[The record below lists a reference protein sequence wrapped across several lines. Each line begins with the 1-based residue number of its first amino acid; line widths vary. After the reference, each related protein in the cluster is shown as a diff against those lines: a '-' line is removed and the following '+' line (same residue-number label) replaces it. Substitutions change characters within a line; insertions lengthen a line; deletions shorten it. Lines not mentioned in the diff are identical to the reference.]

1 MKKIIVIISVLVSV
15 FTFAQKA
22 NGVYNW
28 LQLQPKEAVLVDN
41 LFTTENTQPFSQEQ
55 IKHYTILQLNQ
66 QVTQTLLAQK
76 PNRILLIIPQ
86 YNGTNIQLSLAKV
99 QVTSD
104 NFSVKTSDNQ
114 IVNYQQGVHYRGII
128 NNDKNSLVSISI
140 FDNDCM
146 GMICNENGNYDLGKI
161 EDNSGK
167 FILYNDKDLAST
179 NPFICDTTDND
190 NFVNTIDYSNFQ
202 ETTSL
207 VCRTVNLYWEADYQL
222 YVKKSSSLTTTTN
235 FLTGLFAEM
244 ATLYANDNINVNLAS
259 TLVWTTADPYPATSS
274 TAALSAFKSQWNGQG
289 NNFGANF
296 AMLVAYETSTSG
308 NGGLAYLNPGYC
320 ANANS
325 YGYANIG
332 STYSSVP
339 TYSWSVEVLTHETG
353 HNLGSSH
360 THACKWNGNN
370 TAIDSCAPTYNP
382 AYSEGTCPDAGVPDQ
397 TVGGTIMSYC
407 HLLSYVGINFVNG
420 FGPQPK
426 ALIINKIN
434 NATCLTGDQTAY
446 ANYYS
451 TVTNNSVAFSN
462 TSLGATSYFWDFGD
476 GQTSTATNPTH
487 VYSDINDYTVCLT
500 ATNTCGTTQTCKTVS
515 VTALSVSDIS
525 QLEKNIDM
533 FPNPANEVLFV
544 KLKDNS
550 QQYSLQMFDETGK
563 LVFENKAL
571 SAENQINTSK
581 LSSGIYFATIK
592 QADGKDLT
600 KKVVISHNK

>member
-1 MKKIIVIISVLVSV
+1 MKKIVIIISVLVSV

-41 LFTTENTQPFSQEQ
+41 LFTTENAQPFSQEQ
-55 IKHYTILQLNQ
+55 IKNYTILQLNQ
-66 QVTQTLLAQK
+66 QTVQLLLAQK
-76 PNRILLIIPQ
+76 PNRILLNIPK
-86 YNGTNIQLSLAKV
+86 YDGTTLQLSLAKV

-114 IVNYQQGVHYRGII
+114 IFNYQQGLHYRGII
-128 NNDKNSLVSISI
+128 NNNKNSLVSISI

-146 GMICNENGNYDLGKI
+146 GLICDDLGNYNLGKL
-161 EDNSGK
+161 ENNSGK
-167 FILYNDKDLAST
+167 FILYNDKDLASS

-190 NFVNTIDYSNFQ
+190 SFVNTIDYSNFQ

-222 YVKKSSSLTTTTN
+222 YVKKGNSLSATTN
-235 FLTGLFAEM
+235 FLTGLFAQM

-259 TLVWTTADPYPATSS
+259 TLVWTTTDPYPSS
-274 TAALSAFKSQWNGQG
+274 SSSAALAAFKSQWNGQS

-320 ANANS
+320 VTSYS
-325 YGYANIG
+325 YGYANIS
-332 STYSSVP
+332 STYSNVP

-370 TAIDSCAPTYNP
+370 TAIDSCGPTYNS

-407 HLLSYVGINFVNG
+407 HLLSTVGINFING

-434 NATCLTGDQTAY
+434 NASCLTGDPTAY

-462 TSLGATSYFWDFGD
+462 TSLGGTSYSWDFGD
-476 GQTSTATNPTH
+476 GQTSTATSPTH
-487 VYSDINDYTVCLT
+487 VYGFEGEYIVCLT
-500 ATNTCGTTQTCKTVS
+500 ATNACGTTQTCKTI
-515 VTALSVSDIS
+515 TITTLSVSDIS
-525 QLEKNIDM
+525 QLEKNIDV
-533 FPNPANEVLFV
+533 FPNPVNEVLFI

-550 QQYSLQMFDETGK
+550 QQYSLQMFDEAGK
-563 LVFENKAL
+563 LVYENKAL
-571 SAENQINTSK
+571 NDDNQINTTK
-581 LSSGIYFATIK
+581 FSSGIYFINIK
-592 QADGKDLT
+592 QSNGKDIT
-600 KKVVISHNK
+600 KKLVISHRK